1 MSATSTLERNNETG
15 LSNSTVS
22 SSSTSSSSSAERYRL
37 DEFDTK
43 PILLYKYRG
52 GLQTSSQKDLCAWLD
67 KGKPPHH
74 LPLPHPPSQPPTS
87 LTIPRPPSIT
97 DEKLRCTKK
106 PLPRGTSYLDIKRH
120 DLYLPSEKTLYSGFP
135 NYDSSLAAIKVPSL
149 PYWSRIFWG
158 NYDELYIVSPESG
171 SPASSVAGSERGK
184 TGGGGSSPERTS
196 FTRDSG
202 GREEE
207 MMRGGAEED

>member
-15 LSNSTVS
+15 LSNSTV
-22 SSSTSSSSSAERYRL
+22 SSSSSAERYRL

-52 GLQTSSQKDLCAWLD
+52 KLQTSSQKDLCAWLD
-67 KGKPPHH
+67 K
-74 LPLPHPPSQPPTS
+74 
-87 LTIPRPPSIT
+87 

-106 PLPRGTSYLDIKRH
+106 PLPRGTSYIDIKRH
-120 DLYLPSEKTLYSGFP
+120 DLYLPSEKDIYSGYP

-158 NYDELYIVSPESG
+158 NYAELYIVSPES
-171 SPASSVAGSERGK
+171 SPASSVADSESRK
-184 TGGGGSSPERTS
+184 TGISPEST
-196 FTRDSG
+196 FTQDSR

-207 MMRGGAEED
+207 MRGGAEED

>member
-1 MSATSTLERNNETG
+1 MSATATLERNNETG

-22 SSSTSSSSSAERYRL
+22 SSTSSSAERYRL

-52 GLQTSSQKDLCAWLD
+52 QLQTSSQKDLCAWLD
-67 KGKPPHH
+67 K
-74 LPLPHPPSQPPTS
+74 
-87 LTIPRPPSIT
+87 

-120 DLYLPSEKTLYSGFP
+120 DLYLPDEKEIYSHYP

-149 PYWSRIFWG
+149 PYWSRIFLG
-158 NYDELYIVSPESG
+158 NYAELYIVSPES
-171 SPASSVAGSERGK
+171 SPASSVADSESRK
-184 TGGGGSSPERTS
+184 TGGGGISPGSTFMGESS
-196 FTRDSG
+196 
-202 GREEE
+202 REEE
-207 MMRGGAEED
+207 ETRGGAGED

>member
-1 MSATSTLERNNETG
+1 MSATATLERNNETG
-15 LSNSTVS
+15 LSNSTVTS
-22 SSSTSSSSSAERYRL
+22 SSSSSAERYRL

-52 GLQTSSQKDLCAWLD
+52 QLQTSSQKDLCAWLD
-67 KGKPPHH
+67 K
-74 LPLPHPPSQPPTS
+74 
-87 LTIPRPPSIT
+87 

-120 DLYLPSEKTLYSGFP
+120 DLYLPDEKDMYSGYP

-149 PYWSRIFWG
+149 AYWSRIFLG
-158 NYDELYIVSPESG
+158 NYDELYIVSPEN
-171 SPASSVAGSERGK
+171 SPAASVADSSSSEGRK
-184 TGGGGSSPERTS
+184 MGGISPQTTFS
-196 FTRDSG
+196 RDS

-207 MMRGGAEED
+207 TRGGAGEELER

>member
-1 MSATSTLERNNETG
+1 MSATATLERNNETG

-22 SSSTSSSSSAERYRL
+22 SSTSSSAERYRL

-52 GLQTSSQKDLCAWLD
+52 QLQTSSQKDLCAWLD
-67 KGKPPHH
+67 K
-74 LPLPHPPSQPPTS
+74 
-87 LTIPRPPSIT
+87 

-120 DLYLPSEKTLYSGFP
+120 DLYLPDEKEIYSHYP

-149 PYWSRIFWG
+149 PYWSRIFLG
-158 NYDELYIVSPESG
+158 NYAELYIVSPES
-171 SPASSVAGSERGK
+171 SPASSVADSESRK
-184 TGGGGSSPERTS
+184 TGGGGISP
-196 FTRDSG
+196 G
-202 GREEE
+202 
-207 MMRGGAEED
+207 

>member
-22 SSSTSSSSSAERYRL
+22 SSSSAERYRL
-37 DEFDTK
+37 DEFDSK

-52 GLQTSSQKDLCAWLD
+52 KLQTSSQKDLCAWLD
-67 KGKPPHH
+67 K
-74 LPLPHPPSQPPTS
+74 
-87 LTIPRPPSIT
+87 

-106 PLPRGTSYLDIKRH
+106 PLPRGTSYIDIKRH
-120 DLYLPSEKTLYSGFP
+120 DLYLPSEKDIYSGYP

-158 NYDELYIVSPESG
+158 NYDELYIVSPES
-171 SPASSVAGSERGK
+171 SPAGSVADSESRK
-184 TGGGGSSPERTS
+184 TGLSPEST
-196 FTRDSG
+196 FTQDSR
-202 GREEE
+202 REEVV
-207 MMRGGAEED
+207 RGGAEED

>member
-22 SSSTSSSSSAERYRL
+22 SSSSSSSSSAERYRL

-67 KGKPPHH
+67 K
-74 LPLPHPPSQPPTS
+74 
-87 LTIPRPPSIT
+87 

-120 DLYLPSEKTLYSGFP
+120 DLYLPAEKPLYSGFP

-158 NYDELYIVSPESG
+158 NYDELFIVSPESG

-184 TGGGGSSPERTS
+184 TTGGGSSPESTS

-202 GREEE
+202 RELE
-207 MMRGGAEED
+207 MRGGAEEE

>member
-15 LSNSTVS
+15 LSNSTV
-22 SSSTSSSSSAERYRL
+22 SSSSSAERYRL

-52 GLQTSSQKDLCAWLD
+52 KLQTSSQKDLCAWLD
-67 KGKPPHH
+67 K
-74 LPLPHPPSQPPTS
+74 
-87 LTIPRPPSIT
+87 

-106 PLPRGTSYLDIKRH
+106 PLPRGTSYIDIKRH
-120 DLYLPSEKTLYSGFP
+120 DLYLPSEKDIYSGYP

-158 NYDELYIVSPESG
+158 NYDELYIVSPES
-171 SPASSVAGSERGK
+171 SPAGSSVADSESRK
-184 TGGGGSSPERTS
+184 TGMSPEST
-196 FTRDSG
+196 FTQDSR

-207 MMRGGAEED
+207 EMRGGAEED

>member
-1 MSATSTLERNNETG
+1 MSATATLERNNETG

-22 SSSTSSSSSAERYRL
+22 SSTSSSAERYRL

-52 GLQTSSQKDLCAWLD
+52 QLQTSSQKDLCAWLD
-67 KGKPPHH
+67 K
-74 LPLPHPPSQPPTS
+74 
-87 LTIPRPPSIT
+87 

-120 DLYLPSEKTLYSGFP
+120 DLYLPDEKEIYCHYP

-149 PYWSRIFWG
+149 PYWSRIFLG
-158 NYDELYIVSPESG
+158 NYDELYIVSPES
-171 SPASSVAGSERGK
+171 SPAGSMADSSSEGRKTAGI
-184 TGGGGSSPERTS
+184 SPEST
-196 FTRDSG
+196 FTRDSSS
-202 GREEE
+202 REGET
-207 MMRGGAEED
+207 RGGAGED

>member
-1 MSATSTLERNNETG
+1 MSATTTLERNNETG
-15 LSNSTVS
+15 LSNSTV
-22 SSSTSSSSSAERYRL
+22 SSSSSAERYRL

-52 GLQTSSQKDLCAWLD
+52 QLQTSSQKDLCAWLD
-67 KGKPPHH
+67 K
-74 LPLPHPPSQPPTS
+74 
-87 LTIPRPPSIT
+87 

-106 PLPRGTSYLDIKRH
+106 PLPRGTSYIDIKRH
-120 DLYLPSEKTLYSGFP
+120 DLYLPSEKDIYSGYP

-158 NYDELYIVSPESG
+158 NYDELYIVSPES
-171 SPASSVAGSERGK
+171 SPASSVADSESRK
-184 TGGGGSSPERTS
+184 TGMSPEST
-196 FTRDSG
+196 FTQDSM

-207 MMRGGAEED
+207 MRGGAEED

>member
-1 MSATSTLERNNETG
+1 MSATATLERNNETG

-22 SSSTSSSSSAERYRL
+22 SSSSSAERYRL

-43 PILLYKYRG
+43 PILLYNYRG
-52 GLQTSSQKDLCAWLD
+52 QLQTSSQKDLCAWLD
-67 KGKPPHH
+67 K
-74 LPLPHPPSQPPTS
+74 
-87 LTIPRPPSIT
+87 

-120 DLYLPSEKTLYSGFP
+120 DLYLPDEKDIYSGYP

-149 PYWSRIFWG
+149 AYWSRIFLG
-158 NYDELYIVSPESG
+158 NYDALYIVSPES
-171 SPASSVAGSERGK
+171 SPAASVADSSESRK
-184 TGGGGSSPERTS
+184 TGGGGGGISPASTFS
-196 FTRDSG
+196 RDS

-207 MMRGGAEED
+207 GRRGGAGED

>member
-15 LSNSTVS
+15 LSNSTV
-22 SSSTSSSSSAERYRL
+22 SSSSSAERYRL

-52 GLQTSSQKDLCAWLD
+52 KLQTSSQKDLCAWLD
-67 KGKPPHH
+67 K
-74 LPLPHPPSQPPTS
+74 
-87 LTIPRPPSIT
+87 

-106 PLPRGTSYLDIKRH
+106 PLPRGTSYIDIKRH
-120 DLYLPSEKTLYSGFP
+120 DLYLPSEKDIYSGYP

-158 NYDELYIVSPESG
+158 NYAELYIVSPES
-171 SPASSVAGSERGK
+171 SPASSVADSESRK
-184 TGGGGSSPERTS
+184 TGISPEST
-196 FTRDSG
+196 FTQDSR

-207 MMRGGAEED
+207 EMRGGAEED